1 MSTIE
6 NKYVISGYKPERLF
20 RFFEDICRIPR
31 GSGNEKGI
39 SDYLVAFAKERGLEV
54 YQDAELNVL
63 IRKPATRGYENEP
76 SILLQGHVDMVCE
89 KNNDTVHDFLTD
101 PIIPYLDGHLL
112 KARGTTLGGDNG
124 VAVATMM
131 ALLDGELDSHP
142 ELECL
147 FTTSEE
153 TGLNGAY
160 AFDYSLIKSKR
171 MINMDS
177 EADDCVI
184 VGCAGG
190 LRSDLTVE
198 YATVSLP
205 DGAIPVKVSVSGLMG
220 GHSGENINDGRANA
234 NKLVATLLKDISSAT
249 DTYIASIT
257 GGSKD
262 NAIPRECEAYIAVK
276 DADAARDAFAFCAS
290 CIKDSLGE
298 DDSAFEASF
307 EIVNASD
314 NYLTLEGSAALME
327 FFYRI
332 PVGVLKMSLE
342 MENFVEFSRNLGV
355 IRSEENRISFV
366 FSTRSAI
373 ESQLDAS
380 IRVINSFADSI
391 NATEGLSATA
401 KHYSRYPG
409 WEYAKV
415 SALREQFIRAHEEL
429 YGSTPTVKSI
439 HAGLECGIIS
449 SRCPGMDIIAIGPNM
464 QDIHSPA
471 EALDLISCEKFYRIL
486 SKMLTEKQN
495 G

>member
-1 MSTIE
+1 MNTTE
-6 NKYVISGYKPERLF
+6 NKYVISGYEPKRLF

-39 SDYLVAFAKERGLEV
+39 SDYLVAFANERGLEV
-54 YQDAELNVL
+54 HQDEELNVL
-63 IRKPATRGYENEP
+63 IRKPATAGYENEP

-101 PIIPYLDGHLL
+101 PIIPYVDGKFL

-124 VAVATMM
+124 IAVATMM
-131 ALLDGELDSHP
+131 ALLDGELDAHP

-160 AFDYSLIKSKR
+160 AFDYSLIKSTR

-190 LRSDLTVE
+190 LRSDVSVE
-198 YATVSLP
+198 YTPIALP
-205 DGAIPVKVSVSGLMG
+205 DGITPVKVSVSGLMG

-234 NKLVATLLKDISSAT
+234 NKLVAMLIKDISSST
-249 DTYIASIT
+249 DTYISAIV

-276 DADAARDAFAFCAS
+276 DADAAREAFELCAS
-290 CIKDSLGE
+290 SIKDALGE
-298 DDSAFEASF
+298 DDAAFNASF
-307 EIVNASD
+307 DVTDAANEYA
-314 NYLTLEGSAALME
+314 TLDATKALID

-332 PVGVLKMSLE
+332 PVGVLKMSLA

-355 IRSEENRISFV
+355 IRSEGNKISFV

-373 ESQLDAS
+373 ERQLDSS
-380 IRVINSFADSI
+380 IRVTNSFTDRL
-391 NATEGLSATA
+391 NMTEGVSATA
-401 KHYSRYPG
+401 NHYSRYPG
-409 WEYAKV
+409 WEYAEV
-415 SALREQFIRAHEEL
+415 SALREQFVRIHEEL
-429 YGSTPTVKSI
+429 YGQTPIVKSI
-439 HAGLECGIIS
+439 HAGLECGIIA
-449 SRCPGMDIIAIGPNM
+449 SRCPGMDIIAIGPDM
-464 QDIHSPA
+464 KDIHSPA